1 MKTSDIFENDSK
13 IALKPETYNQHPDHE
28 VQMARSDLY
37 RAANSSMK
45 LHQMLKGVNERQGLE
60 GWVQAKI
67 TKAADYL
74 ESVYHYLDYE
84 MKNPSELEM
93 EAAPVAP
100 GAAPAT
106 PQSAQ
111 PAGIAAQ
118 NPAVAAAAA
127 AKAAADAKKAK
138 QAQIKAL
145 QADIQAKQRQI
156 ADITKSMNI
165 PATVAEEFKN
175 TYSVGDKVSTP
186 QGPGKIV
193 AVSKN
198 VNVDGRVK
206 VRLDKEGEAYTYKTT
221 DLKHLEEMASAG
233 ASAAGGV
240 ASSMGGNGF
249 ANGGPGTLKR
259 AKKPATSKPVSEV
272 APLVWP
278 ALAAAIR
285 AGAPAVMRVAGQ
297 GAVNTGKVIA
307 RNPVKSTVAGA
318 AIADPEAAK
327 DVINTASNAYN
338 FIKNPQAA
346 VTASAKEVWNDLQT
360 ATSDIT
366 NMVGD
371 KLSSEVTKALATVA
385 VNTALP
391 VAGVIALL
399 YGGKKLYDYMTS
411 DSDDTHTTAKTA
423 AAAPVAREAALLGTK
438 YKDGRKEHRPDT
450 AMGSDKVTAAKG
462 PGKFGQKHPLKGK
475 LVGGD

>member
-1 MKTSDIFENDSK
+1 
-13 IALKPETYNQHPDHE
+13 
-28 VQMARSDLY
+28 
-37 RAANSSMK
+37 MK

-186 QGPGKIV
+186 Q
-193 AVSKN
+193 S
-198 VNVDGRVK
+198 
-206 VRLDKEGEAYTYKTT
+206 VRT
-221 DLKHLEEMASAG
+221 
-233 ASAAGGV
+233 
-240 ASSMGGNGF
+240 
-249 ANGGPGTLKR
+249 
-259 AKKPATSKPVSEV
+259 
-272 APLVWP
+272 
-278 ALAAAIR
+278 
-285 AGAPAVMRVAGQ
+285 
-297 GAVNTGKVIA
+297 
-307 RNPVKSTVAGA
+307 
-318 AIADPEAAK
+318 
-327 DVINTASNAYN
+327 
-338 FIKNPQAA
+338 
-346 VTASAKEVWNDLQT
+346 
-360 ATSDIT
+360 
-366 NMVGD
+366 
-371 KLSSEVTKALATVA
+371 
-385 VNTALP
+385 
-391 VAGVIALL
+391 
-399 YGGKKLYDYMTS
+399 
-411 DSDDTHTTAKTA
+411 
-423 AAAPVAREAALLGTK
+423 
-438 YKDGRKEHRPDT
+438 
-450 AMGSDKVTAAKG
+450 
-462 PGKFGQKHPLKGK
+462 
-475 LVGGD
+475 